1 MLRKQW
7 FNYKHLTDLNTSSQL
22 RTVLSQRK
30 IGQGDLDLLNIF
42 MQRRVRRNLRRR
54 ERVFRRRLNPLEFY
68 DEREVK
74 KLFRFERVHI
84 LRIAGELR
92 EMLKR
97 PTGRNRALSP
107 MQQLCIVLRYFATG
121 CMQLSL
127 GGVD

>member
-1 MLRKQW
+1 M
-7 FNYKHLTDLNTSSQL
+7 
-22 RTVLSQRK
+22 
-30 IGQGDLDLLNIF
+30 
-42 MQRRVRRNLRRR
+42 RRNLRR
-54 ERVFRRRLNPLEFY
+54 ERVFRDRLNPLEFY

-92 EMLKR
+92 EELQR

-107 MQQLCIVLRYFATG
+107 LQQLCIG

-127 GGVD
+127 RAWINVNECTVSRVVWRVTGAL